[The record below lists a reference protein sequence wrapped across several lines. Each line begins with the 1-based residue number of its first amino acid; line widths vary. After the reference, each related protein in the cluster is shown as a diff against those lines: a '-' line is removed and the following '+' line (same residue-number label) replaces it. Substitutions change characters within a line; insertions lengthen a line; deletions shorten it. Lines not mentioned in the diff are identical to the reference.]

1 MEEAL
6 EILWTYARRQA
17 IDCNGKVVI
26 PTINQSIAA
35 IRLIIRLEGA
45 RKNNEK
51 KVKSKARENL
61 ELGMWMNSKARENLE
76 LGHRREERKVI
87 REERKVINVADYTSF
102 EEEEEEEEDV
112 SPFAPFLWTDDQ
124 DDQLSLAH
132 EEQLSK
138 EVPLAHEEESP
149 YEGIPC
155 ENELP
160 TYPSSTNFTSTTP
173 LPSLVPITE
182 TPYHQQL
189 KSCAKKYFSKYMIT
203 QPFSNGKCQPTTY
216 CKRPYIAIDRPYDG
230 FPTKKQHPTL
240 HYFSIGIT
248 QADLLSNVRPPPKS
262 LIHQGAIYCVF
273 MEDCALG

>member
-51 KVKSKARENL
+51 KVKSKASENL
-61 ELGMWMNSKARENLE
+61 ALV
-76 LGHRREERKVI
+76 HRREEQKVMK
-87 REERKVINVADYTSF
+87 EERRVINVADYTAF
-102 EEEEEEEEDV
+102 EEEEEEEDV
-112 SPFAPFLWTDDQ
+112 SPFAPFLLDEDDWSCSA
-124 DDQLSLAH
+124 DNQLPKETPLSTIHYSL
-132 EEQLSK
+132 
-138 EVPLAHEEESP
+138 
-149 YEGIPC
+149 
-155 ENELP
+155 
-160 TYPSSTNFTSTTP
+160 STQK
-173 LPSLVPITE
+173 LPSLIPVAE

-203 QPFSNGKCQPTTY
+203 QPFSNGKCQPTTS

-230 FPTKKQHPTL
+230 FPTKKQRPTL

-248 QADLLSNVRPPPKS
+248 QAELLSNVRPPPKS
-262 LIHQGAIYCVF
+262 LKLVREINSRKTIV
-273 MEDCALG
+273 

>member
-45 RKNNEK
+45 KKSDERKM
-51 KVKSKARENL
+51 KSKASENL
-61 ELGMWMNSKARENLE
+61 ELGMWVNSKASKNLE
-76 LGHRREERKVI
+76 LGYVGEEQSVMSI
-87 REERKVINVADYTSF
+87 TDYTPF
-102 EEEEEEEEDV
+102 KEEEEEEDV
-112 SPFAPFLWTDDQ
+112 SPFAPFLLDEDDWSCSA
-124 DDQLSLAH
+124 DNQLPKETPLSTIHYSL
-132 EEQLSK
+132 
-138 EVPLAHEEESP
+138 
-149 YEGIPC
+149 
-155 ENELP
+155 
-160 TYPSSTNFTSTTP
+160 STQK
-173 LPSLVPITE
+173 LPSLVPVAE

-203 QPFSNGKCQPTTY
+203 QPFSNGKCQPTTS

-230 FPTKKQHPTL
+230 FPTKKQRPTL

-248 QADLLSNVRPPPKS
+248 QAELLSNVRPPPKS
-262 LIHQGAIYCVF
+262 LKLVRQINSRKTTV
-273 MEDCALG
+273 

>member
-6 EILWTYARRQA
+6 EILWTYARREA

-51 KVKSKARENL
+51 KVKSKA
-61 ELGMWMNSKARENLE
+61 SENLE

-87 REERKVINVADYTSF
+87 REERKVIREERKVINIADYTAF
-102 EEEEEEEEDV
+102 EEEEEEEDV
-112 SPFAPFLWTDDQ
+112 SPFAPFLLDEDDWSCSA
-124 DDQLSLAH
+124 DNQLPKETPLSTIHYSL
-132 EEQLSK
+132 
-138 EVPLAHEEESP
+138 
-149 YEGIPC
+149 
-155 ENELP
+155 
-160 TYPSSTNFTSTTP
+160 STQK
-173 LPSLVPITE
+173 LPSLVPVVD

-203 QPFSNGKCQPTTY
+203 QPFSNGKCQPTTS
-216 CKRPYIAIDRPYDG
+216 CKRLRIAIDRPYDG

-262 LIHQGAIYCVF
+262 LELVRQINSRKTTV
-273 MEDCALG
+273 